1 MKNANSI
8 RSLVTSYLMNDY
20 CEKRGRVYFCKLCH
34 EEIGIHKSEI
44 RRHFIRNHYE
54 IYQKTRDLITSAYF
68 SNMVYGRHKN
78 DK

>member
-8 RSLVTSYLMNDY
+8 RSLVTSYLINDY

-54 IYQKTRDLITSAYF
+54 TYQKTRDFVMGEYL
-68 SNMVYGRHKN
+68 SNIVYGGHKN